1 LARALLAGSLIAAP
15 IILAGQIGESVLDRP
30 LNRSAVDGLNDR
42 SAAASMCET
51 VFRVAI
57 AAQLPSGCEETGLL
71 ENLPP
76 RLRMEVDWSTP
87 RSVLRTLANAHRHY
101 AWQEIGGVI
110 EARPL
115 SAVRDPNHFLNEM
128 LAARTVGGKRGL
140 VEALESLRRSWDGID
155 QDLPGGTLV
164 TDPTFELSFEG
175 GSLLEFLNA
184 VVRAHGAAAW
194 EISYRN
200 PSSGEVLER
209 DFSLTLYT
217 DVRDGVGIYM
227 SRTPL
232 GKRGGG

>member
-1 LARALLAGSLIAAP
+1 
-15 IILAGQIGESVLDRP
+15 
-30 LNRSAVDGLNDR
+30 
-42 SAAASMCET
+42 
-51 VFRVAI
+51 
-57 AAQLPSGCEETGLL
+57 
-71 ENLPP
+71 
-76 RLRMEVDWSTP
+76 
-87 RSVLRTLANAHRHY
+87 LANAHRHY
-101 AWQEIGGVI
+101 AWREADGVI

-115 SAVRDPNHFLNEM
+115 SAVRDPEHFLNDTIGR
-128 LAARTVGGKRGL
+128 RTVGSRRGL

-155 QDLPGGTLV
+155 QELPGGTLASA
-164 TDPTFELSFEG
+164 PSFELSFGG